1 MKYGLKVLPALVLLL
16 CGAFQAKAS
25 FPTAP
30 DTTRVDVAYGKQ
42 DRVETSSAFSAISG
56 EELRKS
62 QVSTLSNAFFGR
74 IPGLTAMSKSG
85 EIGYDEASVWLRGQH
100 TSGDNGFMIL
110 VNGYEVSGFNQ
121 ITAEE
126 IESITY
132 LKDAP
137 ALALYGMNGGNG
149 VLLITTKRGRPGD
162 GKLKISVTGRYGVQ
176 LPQYKPRFKGSYE
189 YATLY
194 NEALANDGLPAQ
206 YTERQ
211 LEGYRTGSNPYLY
224 PDVNWYDEILKSSGH
239 IQDYTLSFRG
249 ADRFVNYYVMAGF
262 MENKGLY
269 KGTDGEL
276 SLIHI

>member
-1 MKYGLKVLPALVLLL
+1 MRGFSAE
-16 CGAFQAKAS
+16 AS

-30 DTTRVDVAYGKQ
+30 DTTRVNVAYGVQ
-42 DRVETSSAFSAISG
+42 NRIETSSAFSTISG

-85 EIGYDEASVWLRGQH
+85 EIGYDEANVWLRGQH

-110 VNGYEVSGFNQ
+110 VNGFEVSGFNQ

-149 VLLITTKRGRPGD
+149 VLLITTKRGRPED
-162 GKLKISVTGRYGVQ
+162 GKLNISVTGRYGVQ
-176 LPQYKPRFKGSYE
+176 VRATSLRSRGRE

-194 NEALANDGLPAQ
+194 NEALANDGLPAL
-206 YTERQ
+206 YTPSQ
-211 LEGYRTGSNPYLY
+211 LEGYPYR
-224 PDVNWYDEILKSSGH
+224 K
-239 IQDYTLSFRG
+239 
-249 ADRFVNYYVMAGF
+249 
-262 MENKGLY
+262 
-269 KGTDGEL
+269 
-276 SLIHI
+276 